1 MSSRSLVKLILNLNI
16 TLNIIRPYNLI
27 DRFFWIDFNPYV
39 VGMSFMA

>member
-27 DRFFWIDFNPYV
+27 DIFFLIDFNPYV